1 MYLGAADILEVLEF
15 NKILEISAK
24 DCYGEPGRLLICD
37 SKPKLKYV
45 KINQLLD
52 QVFEFK
58 NILEGAKEFP
68 LGSYGDVS
76 QELSYLD
83 IIDYVPEST
92 QIMSLYNIMNLFQQT
107 KKFFTQSEQS
117 LFPNIY
123 QLVDLPV
130 DFEEPLRHVNKVL
143 DEKGEVK
150 SNASKALVR
159 IRATK
164 GAKTKQI
171 DKLFSSIINDLTN
184 KGLLTDNKESY
195 RNGRRVLSVPAEYKR
210 QIRGIIH
217 DESATGK
224 TAFIEPEG
232 IIDLN
237 NDIFDLDMD
246 ERKEIVKILL
256 GLCNVIRPYGE
267 DISIVSGIVA
277 QIDAIQAKAKLA
289 LRISANK
296 PRLRKEPKYNWKNAV
311 HPLLLIKN
319 TPLEKE
325 TVPFNLELIGKN
337 RILLLSGPNAGG
349 KSICMKTVGLLQL
362 MLQSGFL
369 VTMDENSEMG
379 IFEHIFTDIGDQ
391 QSLEDDLSTYSSRL
405 QNMKKLLAGA
415 TDKSLVLIDE
425 FGSGTDPKLGG
436 AIAEAIL
443 RELNFRK
450 SYAVITT
457 HYSNLKIFAF
467 KTKGI
472 VNGAMLFDKES
483 LSPSYIMKIGRPGS
497 SFAYEIATKVG
508 LDAKILKYAKF
519 KTGKNAKAIED
530 LLIELQSDKKRLEDQ
545 LQEMKDREVKLQK
558 LIKNYELMNNDLNI
572 KRKRLKLDSKQ
583 LELQRTQRDSQ
594 EIDKLIKELKN
605 KQSKETVNEA
615 KQIKAKEVTKKKALN
630 DEVKALQ
637 REIYSENTEGGKKIK
652 EGDFVKLIS
661 GGAAGKVDRITKNKA
676 IVMMGIMKMTVDLDE
691 LIPANEPIPI
701 NKRKSVN
708 TDAVKSSAT
717 FETKIDIRG
726 LRRDEALRTLEAF
739 LDKAIINNVDIC
751 QIIHGKGNGILKKS
765 VLKKIREYKDVKE
778 VFHPPQEAGG
788 DGVTIVNF

>member
-1 MYLGAADILEVLEF
+1 MKLGAEDIFEVLEF
-15 NKILEISAK
+15 NKIIDITAK
-24 DCYGEPGRLLICD
+24 ECYGQPGKQLLCD
-37 SKPKLKYV
+37 AKPMLKYS

-52 QVFEFK
+52 EVSEFK
-58 NILEGAKEFP
+58 KVLEGAKDFP
-68 LGSYGDVS
+68 LGAYKDVN

-83 IIDYVPEST
+83 IIDYIPESE
-92 QIMSLYNIMNLFQQT
+92 QINALCNIMSLFQKT
-107 KKFFTQSEQS
+107 KKFFAKSEIT
-117 LFPNIY
+117 LFPTIYNI
-123 QLVDLPV
+123 VDV
-130 DFEEPLRHVNKVL
+130 EIDFTEPLTHVNKVL

-150 SNASKALVR
+150 SNASKALVK

-171 DKLFSSIINDLTN
+171 DRVFGSIISDFTQ
-184 KGLLTDNKESY
+184 KGFLTDNKESY

-224 TAFIEPEG
+224 TAFIEPEK
-232 IIDLN
+232 IIELN
-237 NDIFDLDMD
+237 NDLFDLDME
-246 ERKEIVKILL
+246 ERKEIVKILKE
-256 GLCNVIRPYGE
+256 LCNVIRPFGE
-267 DISIVSGIVA
+267 HIEIA
-277 QIDAIQAKAKLA
+277 CKKLTLIDAIQAKAKLA
-289 LRISANK
+289 IRINAHK
-296 PRLRKEPKYNWKNAV
+296 PRLRKEPKYNWKQAF
-311 HPLLLIKN
+311 HPLLYIKN
-319 TPLEKE
+319 QPLAKE
-325 TVPFNLELIGKN
+325 TVPFDLELIGKN

-362 MLQSGFL
+362 MLQTGYL

-379 IFEHIFTDIGDQ
+379 IFESMFTDIGDQ

-405 QNMKKLLAGA
+405 QNMKKLLKGA
-415 TDKSLVLIDE
+415 TEKSLVLIDE

-508 LDAKILKYAKF
+508 LDNKILKYAKF

-545 LQEMKDREVKLQK
+545 LQEMREREEKLQK
-558 LIKNYELMNNDLNI
+558 LIKNYELMSNDLNV
-572 KRKRLKLDSKQ
+572 KRKRLKLDTKQ
-583 LELQRTQRDSQ
+583 LALQKAQRDNQ

-605 KQSKETVNEA
+605 EKKDIKKVKEIKEKKVAASKDLSKEV
-615 KQIKAKEVTKKKALN
+615 KSLQKEV
-630 DEVKALQ
+630 
-637 REIYSENTEGGKKIK
+637 YSENTKGGDNIK
-652 EGDFVKLIS
+652 VGDFVKLIS
-661 GGAAGKVDRITKNKA
+661 GGSAGKVEKISKGKA
-676 IVMMGIMKMTVDLDE
+676 IVMMGIMKMTVDLEE
-691 LIPANEPIPI
+691 LIPANEPISI
-701 NKRKSVN
+701 RNKKSVN
-708 TDAVKSSAT
+708 TEYVKSSAK
-717 FETKIDIRG
+717 FETKLDIRG
-726 LRRDEALRTLEAF
+726 LRRDEAIKTLEAF

-751 QIIHGKGNGILKKS
+751 EIIHGKGTGALKKS
-765 VLKKIREYKDVKE
+765 VLKKIREYRDVKE
-778 VFHPPQEAGG
+778 FFHPPQEAGG

>member
-24 DCYGEPGRLLICD
+24 DCYGEPGRQLICD

-58 NILEGAKEFP
+58 NILEGAKDFP

-92 QIMSLYNIMNLFQQT
+92 QIMALYNIMNLFQQT
-107 KKFFTQSEQS
+107 KKFFTKSEQS

-195 RNGRRVLSVPAEYKR
+195 RNGRRVLSVPAEHKR

-256 GLCNVIRPYGE
+256 GLCNVIRPFSE
-267 DISIVSGIVA
+267 DIGIVSGIVA

-289 LRISANK
+289 LRINAHK